1 MVKEMKREIEKQL
14 ALFWDKRAL
23 EIVEDPLS
31 VDQLGAPLES
41 VMAVEAL
48 VDIGKILKIKIPV
61 EVVIRNGGYENKEQ
75 FVNLVT
81 SGIVKYVKVQGDD

>member
-1 MVKEMKREIEKQL
+1 MEMKSEIEKHLGQ
-14 ALFWDKRAL
+14 FWDKRAL
-23 EIVEDPLS
+23 DIVDDPLS

-41 VMAVEAL
+41 VMAVDAL
-48 VDIGKILKIKIPV
+48 VEVGKMLQIKIPV

-81 SGIVKYVKVQGDD
+81 SGILKHVKEQGHE

>member
-1 MVKEMKREIEKQL
+1 MKSEIEKHLGQ
-14 ALFWDKRAL
+14 FWDKRAL
-23 EIVEDPLS
+23 DIVEDPLS

-41 VMAVEAL
+41 VMAVDAL
-48 VDIGKILKIKIPV
+48 VDVGKMLKIKIPV

-81 SGIVKYVKVQGDD
+81 SGILKYVKEQGHE

>member
-1 MVKEMKREIEKQL
+1 MKSEIEKHLGQ
-14 ALFWDKRAL
+14 FWDKRAL

-41 VMAVEAL
+41 IMAVDAL
-48 VDIGKILKIKIPV
+48 VEVGKMLQIKIPV

-81 SGIVKYVKVQGDD
+81 SGILKHVKEQGHE

>member
-1 MVKEMKREIEKQL
+1 MEMKSEIEKHLGQ
-14 ALFWDKRAL
+14 FWDKRAL
-23 EIVEDPLS
+23 DIVEDPLS

-48 VDIGKILKIKIPV
+48 VDVGKMLKIKIPV

-81 SGIVKYVKVQGDD
+81 SGILKYVKEQGHE